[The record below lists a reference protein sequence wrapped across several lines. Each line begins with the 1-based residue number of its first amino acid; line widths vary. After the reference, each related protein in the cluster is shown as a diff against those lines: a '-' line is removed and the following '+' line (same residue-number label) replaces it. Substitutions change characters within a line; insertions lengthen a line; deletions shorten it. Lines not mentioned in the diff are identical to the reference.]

1 MIVNNIE
8 LAKNLMLFES
18 EDDFYFLQVI
28 QRKKENPQLGS
39 NSRVIKEYYLKSYE
53 NLLDRYDEIKL
64 LCQVFNARAALR
76 INKRSFEQ
84 TAFKTL
90 TNIANTMQNKEYR
103 NIKSSYSRACGL
115 LTRAKPKKWLIDID
129 EADLRLK
136 NTIIE
141 AIENSRPFGKILME
155 VPSKTGVHL
164 ITLGFDIGQFENNLE
179 DALGANAPTIDIH
192 KDNFI
197 NLYI

>member
-1 MIVNNIE
+1 MNVDNIE
-8 LAKNLMLFES
+8 LAKVLMQFES

-76 INKRSFEQ
+76 VNKRSFEQ

-90 TNIANTMQNKEYR
+90 TNIANTMQNREYR
-103 NIKSSYSRACGL
+103 HIKSSYSRSCGL
-115 LTRAKPKKWLIDID
+115 LTSAKPKKWIVDID
-129 EADLRLK
+129 EGDLRLK
-136 NTIIE
+136 STIIE
-141 AIENSRPFGKILME
+141 SIEASRPFGKVIME

-164 ITLGFDIGQFENNLE
+164 VTNGFDIGQFESRME
-179 DALGANAPTIDIH
+179 DFLGPHTPHIDIH